1 MKKILSLFTA
11 LLFAGSMAVEAATST
26 TVYYAVPSSV
36 VGSYTLKLNVN
47 RKGDGND
54 WATYTMTNTGKTYN
68 SNPIYS
74 CSFTDLYN
82 GLGALQF
89 QLYSGNTWK
98 SQVQPIS
105 SWTTVGTYNNKMWV
119 YGGSSWISYTY
130 DVPPV
135 YTVVGEVPGLSWDQ
149 TSSTNDMTGNNSVY
163 TRTLT
168 DVELVAN
175 TPYNY
180 KMVKNHS
187 WDVSY
192 PQSGNANFSVAKSG
206 IYDITFTLDL
216 SASPEYS
223 VVPTLKQEIVVI
235 PTVKMSGTF
244 AGSTW
249 TETDEFEVASNEESA
264 SLTINNLP
272 AGDYDFKMII
282 GNSWHGNGQTYLRS
296 NASAEN
302 IGDGDNMKLT
312 ADKAGNYT
320 FKWTYATNKLEITY
334 PNYVDLAELA
344 SYYYV
349 GNEVTLVL
357 STNLT
362 NVSYQVKIGDGDY
375 VAATNPYT
383 FTAEGEHTFKVIATG
398 DEGAAETTATVNVY
412 NSLTVYFVNKEGWA
426 TPYIYSFS
434 PEFHGWPGEA
444 MIATGETTEKHGYAV
459 YSHVVPAGANTQV
472 IFHNNNGTQTS
483 DLPINPAKPYRYDNE
498 WYATLAECDPNQ
510 GVDFTG
516 LATEIFK
523 GTEVTF
529 AAAATGI
536 TNPVYTFYVKEA
548 GGEYGSAVTAYTFDA
563 AGAYVVKVEAE
574 GDNTTDPVVREKE
587 ITIYEHYTFHNGDII
602 YIDFTAVSGDVKDVN
617 FPFGYVVTEG
627 DPLDYDAEGAG
638 TRKVVVFSQDVQ
650 WSTLDN
656 FIKTAKAGWTGL
668 KFISPAAGQ
677 NCAVVAED
685 GLSYTW
691 GTHVP
696 TLQLNGT
703 FESTEWAAT
712 ANFVLDASGEFATL
726 EMPNLAEGSYDFK
739 VVMEGNQWRG
749 NGATFTR
756 ENNSGAMPN
765 NGDNMKLTA
774 DVTGT
779 YTFKWTYATN
789 TLEITYPAPPVPGLE
804 TVRDG
809 LTAGNYYTV
818 CYDKTMTAIQG
829 ASLWSFA
836 GKDANMAYI
845 VEAEA
850 PYLAGTPY
858 LIYAESE
865 ALEAMTETVDNPVA
879 GNNNGLYGTFSY
891 LNAAALNAAGAT
903 HMLKNNEIRPL
914 GNNNHLDANRAY
926 IILSEIGEQAP
937 APGRRVR
944 ALPMQSNVVT
954 GIDNGEW
961 TNGEGANVQKIFI
974 DGQIYILHGEKMYDA
989 TGRLVK

>member
-11 LLFAGSMAVEAATST
+11 LLFAGSMMVVQAATWTAAGQKAILNGTSDW
-26 TVYYAVPSSV
+26 VPSNTSNDLTNVSGTWWGLLVTNKSLTTDNTYEFKICKDHGWGTAYPGSNYQLSV
-36 VGSYTLKLNVN
+36 KT
-47 RKGDGND
+47 
-54 WATYTMTNTGKTYN
+54 AETYN
-68 SNPIYS
+68 IIYS
-74 CSFTDLYN
+74 F
-82 GLGALQF
+82 
-89 QLYSGNTWK
+89 NT
-98 SQVQPIS
+98 
-105 SWTTVGTYNNKMWV
+105 
-119 YGGSSWISYTY
+119 
-130 DVPPV
+130 
-135 YTVVGEVPGLSWDQ
+135 
-149 TSSTNDMTGNNSVY
+149 
-163 TRTLT
+163 
-168 DVELVAN
+168 
-175 TPYNY
+175 
-180 KMVKNHS
+180 
-187 WDVSY
+187 
-192 PQSGNANFSVAKSG
+192 SGNAVLAVPFRYFIVAGSQAVFGTDWNTGDTNNEMSSVSTYVYRLTKSNVKLYTG
-206 IYDITFTLDL
+206 NTYAFKVTTDNDWDYAYPSSNKTFTVTTNGVYNVQIDFNIVTKDVTVTTTYVSPLPVTIHSNITNPL
-216 SASPEYS
+216 WSESAAF
-223 VVPTLKQEIVVI
+223 T
-235 PTVKMSGTF
+235 
-244 AGSTW
+244 
-249 TETDEFEVASNEESA
+249 VASGNATA
-264 SLTINNLP
+264 SLTIPNV
-272 AGDYDFKMII
+272 AKGDYQFGIKFD
-282 GNSWHGNGQTYLRS
+282 GNWRANQSAITRTNHSATIAAVNTGNCTFH
-296 NASAEN
+296 
-302 IGDGDNMKLT
+302 
-312 ADKAGNYT
+312 ADIAGAYT
-320 FKWTYATNKLEITY
+320 FTWTYATNTLDVTY
-334 PNYVDLAELA
+334 PDLPPAYAELGDLAA
-344 SYYYV
+344 MYYV
-349 GNEVTLVL
+349 GDQVTLSATSNL
-357 STNLT
+357 SNATYA
-362 NVSYQVKIGDGDY
+362 YQVKIDDGAFEDI
-375 VAATNPYT
+375 ANPYT
-383 FTAEGEHTFKVIATG
+383 FAEAGSHTFKVIATG
-398 DEGAAETTATVNVY
+398 DEGSVNATGTEINVY
-412 NSLTVYFVNKEGWA
+412 APMTVYFVNKEGWA

-434 PEFHGWPGEA
+434 PVFYAWPGEA
-444 MIATGETTEKHGYAV
+444 MIATGETTQKHGYAV
-459 YSHVVPAGANTQV
+459 YSHIVPAGANTQV

-574 GDNTTDPVVREKE
+574 GDNTTEAVVREKE

-602 YIDFTAVSGDVKDVN
+602 YVDFSAVSGDVKDVN

-703 FESTEWAAT
+703 FESTEWAPT

-756 ENNSGAMPN
+756 ENNSGAMPT

-789 TLEITYPAPPVPGLE
+789 TLEITYPAPPVPGFE

-865 ALEAMTETVDNPVA
+865 ALEAMTETVDDPVA

-891 LNAAALNAAGAT
+891 LNADALAAAGAT

-944 ALPMQSNVVT
+944 AIPMQNNVVT

-974 DGQIYILHGEKMYDA
+974 DGQIYILRSEKMYDA